1 LKTQIKI
8 TALSLIISILGMV
21 LNAHASNSLGNA
33 NDINIVDVQL
43 LNSKSITVISPANE
57 TFDYTFLKG
66 DVSDN
71 LILLPI
77 EEEVTMKLVHI

>member
-21 LNAHASNSLGNA
+21 LNAHASDSLGNV

-43 LNSKSITVISPANE
+43 LNSKSITVISPTNK
-57 TFDYTFLKG
+57 TFDYTFLNR
-66 DVSDN
+66 DVLDE
-71 LILLPI
+71 LTLLPLDYDI
-77 EEEVTMKLVHI
+77 TMN